1 MIYHERR
8 SQSEISRLTMIVD
21 NMGKDP
27 DLNAAPRG
35 LYEKTMPP
43 VSSAVQTV
51 ETMTQ
56 NDFTRVGWGTSSERM
71 STATKNEPVA
81 ILKVRTFTLQ

>member
-27 DLNAAPRG
+27 DLNVLHPQKFIQKKYA
-35 LYEKTMPP
+35 
-43 VSSAVQTV
+43 SSQ
-51 ETMTQ
+51 
-56 NDFTRVGWGTSSERM
+56 
-71 STATKNEPVA
+71 
-81 ILKVRTFTLQ
+81 